1 MILKGKLGGKR
12 RAGKGSFTPKKGG
25 SGRIGN
31 HYFLF
36 PCSLGAP
43 MFVPLSSSNCALPVK
58 KSTSILA
65 DTNGRSIPKDA
76 LSLQSA
82 EGVGRSLDNK
92 ENCAVRASQGMKPLE
107 SSSSFSFTK
116 PPKRDE
122 FASSKR
128 AFVDQPS
135 ITKPAVL
142 YVILVRMTCRNSMYH
157 INAAKS
163 YQSLI
168 KNATRVL
175 TVGIAGDLYA
185 ALCCV

>member
-1 MILKGKLGGKR
+1 
-12 RAGKGSFTPKKGG
+12 
-25 SGRIGN
+25 
-31 HYFLF
+31 
-36 PCSLGAP
+36 

-58 KSTSILA
+58 KSTPILA
-65 DTNGRSIPKDA
+65 DTNGRSISQDA

-82 EGVGRSLDNK
+82 EGVGCSLDNK
-92 ENCAVRASQGMKPLE
+92 ENCTVRASQGMKPLE

-135 ITKPAVL
+135 TTKPAISYL
-142 YVILVRMTCRNSMYH
+142 IFFRMTCRNAMYH

-175 TVGIAGDLYA
+175 SVGIAGDLYGVF
-185 ALCCV
+185 CCV

>member
-58 KSTSILA
+58 KSTPILA

-76 LSLQSA
+76 LSLQ
-82 EGVGRSLDNK
+82 
-92 ENCAVRASQGMKPLE
+92 RASQGMKPLE